1 MALTSIMRL
10 LYMKQKETGEL
21 PSEKGGLN
29 FLALVFIIYISIY
42 LLIRPGETLSWSPF
56 FNRKCSV
63 LSMNA

>member
-1 MALTSIMRL
+1 MHL

-42 LLIRPGETLSWSPF
+42 LLIRPGETLF
-56 FNRKCSV
+56 
-63 LSMNA
+63 